1 MAAEQV
7 ERVARSLLRTEMLLR
22 LLDSDRRPATVE
34 KVVAGLRIE
43 LALQRDNV
51 WLQLDELG
59 LPEPEPPLLASRT
72 NLPTLPDALF

>member
-1 MAAEQV
+1 MSAEQV
-7 ERVARSLLRTEMLLR
+7 DRVARSLLRTEMLLR

-43 LALQRDNV
+43 LALQRTNV

-59 LPEPEPPLLASRT
+59 LPEPEPPLLASRRQ
-72 NLPTLPDALF
+72 LPHNPDALF

>member
-1 MAAEQV
+1 MSAEQV
-7 ERVARSLLRTEMLLR
+7 DRVARSLLRSEALLR

-34 KVVAGLRIE
+34 QVVAGLRIE

-59 LPEPEPPLLASRT
+59 LPVPEPPLLASRSAMR
-72 NLPTLPDALF
+72 PEPDGLF

>member
-34 KVVAGLRIE
+34 QVVSGLRIE

-59 LPEPEPPLLASRT
+59 LPEPEPPLLASRAH
-72 NLPTLPDALF
+72 LPAEPEALF